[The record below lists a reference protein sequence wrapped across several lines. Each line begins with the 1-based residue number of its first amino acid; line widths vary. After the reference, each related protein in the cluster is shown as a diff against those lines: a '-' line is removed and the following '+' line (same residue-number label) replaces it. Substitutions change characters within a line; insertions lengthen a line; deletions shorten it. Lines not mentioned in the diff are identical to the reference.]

1 MAVNDQLGDVSYL
14 GFQAALA
21 GYIAALV
28 CFGIQFAAA
37 RGAAPTAAEAVS
49 MTMRAASRGR
59 TALLDRGQDGA
70 IGQIVKPEK
79 RPRRPMGALFGR
91 AALLVTGIGFAA
103 HLFSIVTRGIAAG
116 RVPWGNMYEFTS
128 LICAAAV
135 AGFLFVLIRTGSS
148 SVGFFVMIPVVILM
162 FVGGTKLY
170 TQVETLVPALHSYW
184 LVIHV
189 LAVSLSSGVL
199 MVSGAAS
206 VMYLLRARYERKLL
220 AEQAWAREAGVP
232 EGSAAQGSAA
242 ATADG
247 VVRFGADADE
257 AAAVRSTSGGF
268 VPQATV
274 ADRSRLASLPSL
286 AALDRV
292 AYRTAIVAFPV
303 YTFAVIAGALWAE
316 VAWGRYWGWDPK
328 ETCAFV
334 SWVFYAAYLH
344 ARATAGWRGTRAA
357 WISVLGFVSVLF
369 NLFVINIV
377 VSGLH
382 SYAGLN

>member
-1 MAVNDQLGDVSYL
+1 MAVNDQLGNVSYL
-14 GFQAALA
+14 GFQAAMA

-28 CFGIQFAAA
+28 CFGIEFASA

-49 MTMRAASRGR
+49 MTIRAASKGR
-59 TALLDRGQDGA
+59 TAVLDRDAGPSGDR
-70 IGQIVKPEK
+70 IGQIVKPPK
-79 RPRRPMGALFGR
+79 PARKSMAALFGR
-91 AALLVTGIGFAA
+91 AGLIVTTIGFVAQV
-103 HLFSIVTRGIAAG
+103 FSIVTRGIAAG
-116 RVPWGNMYEFTS
+116 RAPWGNMYEFTS
-128 LICAAAV
+128 LFCAAAV
-135 AGFLFVLIRTGSS
+135 AGFLFVLYKTRGRSI
-148 SVGFFVMIPVVILM
+148 GFFVMIPVAILM

-184 LVIHV
+184 LLIHV

-199 MVSGAAS
+199 MVSGVAS
-206 VMYLLRARYERKLL
+206 VMYLLRARYERKLV
-220 AEQAWAREAGVP
+220 AEKAWVDQAGSDGDLYGDRAQPA
-232 EGSAAQGSAA
+232 GSA
-242 ATADG
+242 
-247 VVRFGADADE
+247 
-257 AAAVRSTSGGF
+257 GF
-268 VPQATV
+268 VPQSTV

-286 AALDRV
+286 ATLDRV

-303 YTFAVIAGALWAE
+303 FTFAVIAGAMWAE

-334 SWVFYAAYLH
+334 TWVFYAAYLH
-344 ARATAGWRGTRAA
+344 ARATAGWRGSRAA

-369 NLFVINIV
+369 NLFFINIV

>member
-1 MAVNDQLGDVSYL
+1 MAVNDHLGDISYL

-28 CFGIQFAAA
+28 CFGIEFASS
-37 RGAAPTAAEAVS
+37 RGTAPTAAEAVS
-49 MTMRAASRGR
+49 MQLRAASKGA
-59 TALLDRGQDGA
+59 TALIDRRGGVPGDA
-70 IGQIVKPEK
+70 RIGQIVRPSKPERK
-79 RPRRPMGALFGR
+79 SMAALFGR
-91 AALLVTGIGFAA
+91 AGLIVVTIGFVAQ
-103 HLFSIVTRGIAAG
+103 LFSIVTRGIAAG
-116 RVPWGNMYEFTS
+116 RAPWGNMYEFTS
-128 LICAAAV
+128 MICAAAV
-135 AGFLFVLIRTGSS
+135 AGFLIILYRTKSRS
-148 SVGFFVMIPVVILM
+148 FGFFVMIPIVILM

-170 TQVETLVPALHSYW
+170 TQVESLVPALHSYW
-184 LVIHV
+184 LLIHV

-199 MVSGAAS
+199 MVSGVAS
-206 VMYLLRARYERKLL
+206 VMYLLRASYERKLL
-220 AEQAWAREAGVP
+220 AEQAWARDSGHELLPAANGVTTASSLAGASP
-232 EGSAAQGSAA
+232 GSPG
-242 ATADG
+242 
-247 VVRFGADADE
+247 RF
-257 AAAVRSTSGGF
+257 T
-268 VPQATV
+268 PQASV
-274 ADRSRLASLPSL
+274 ASRSRLASLPSL

-292 AYRTAIVAFPV
+292 AYRTTIVAFPV
-303 YTFAVIAGALWAE
+303 YTFAVIAGAMWAE